1 MCGHLIFPFIDK
13 IRILYFYLPK
23 IREKYYNKSN
33 LSEIEKL
40 LLVFNEQ
47 ESKELSEIMEGHEIM
62 EEYVKE
68 SKKTSTKE
76 EVTGLYD
83 KELYDEMMEYHK
95 LKHAREDGMEQGRKD
110 GIEQGLKQGEKE
122 PKVETARKMLEEGFA
137 IDTIVKITSLKEEE
151 IEKL

>member
-1 MCGHLIFPFIDK
+1 M
-13 IRILYFYLPK
+13 
-23 IREKYYNKSN
+23 
-33 LSEIEKL
+33 

-76 EVTGLYD
+76 EVIGLYD
-83 KELYDEMMEYHK
+83 KELYDEAMEYHRIR
-95 LKHAREDGMEQGRKD
+95 HAREEGMEKGMKKEK
-110 GIEQGLKQGEKE
+110 IEIAK
-122 PKVETARKMLEEGFA
+122 
-137 IDTIVKITSLKEEE
+137 SLKEAGVDIEIIIKSTSLSKEE